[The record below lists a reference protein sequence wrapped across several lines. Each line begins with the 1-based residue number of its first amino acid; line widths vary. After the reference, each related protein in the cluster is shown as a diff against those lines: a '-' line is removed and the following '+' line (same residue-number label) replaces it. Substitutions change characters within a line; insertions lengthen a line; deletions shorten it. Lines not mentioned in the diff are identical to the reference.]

1 MERTDSEYF
10 GGRRWG
16 PNRPTAVD
24 SGGLRRVEA
33 PGGVVAAPRA
43 AATRAP
49 LSRPRRVGGV
59 SRGELFGSLL
69 AMVFL
74 VNFVRVVFAP
84 LVQPV
89 AAEFGVAAASLGLV
103 TSAAWLGSAAPR
115 LPTGVLLT
123 RVARHRVI
131 AITGALLV
139 VTATATALSS
149 TVPELAVGA
158 FLMGLSSGMY
168 FVAANPLVSELY
180 PERVARVMGIHGMA
194 RQVAAVAAPLV
205 VAGILLVADWRTT
218 FFGVAAAAALT
229 TALLL
234 YAARWTKLPQAGAR
248 DRSLLTAGRSQWRIV
263 ATGVVFI
270 GGVGFLWN
278 GFFNLYGD
286 YLTVAKGVD
295 PATGRLLL
303 SLMFAAGV
311 PAFLVAGRLGE
322 RFPNVP
328 LVVTFVVG
336 FVASV
341 VALTFVGG
349 LVAVAVVSLVASF
362 CFYAITPILDTYL
375 LASLPDEHRGSA
387 YAIYSS
393 VMMIV
398 TALGSAVVGGAVAG
412 GFAYASTFRAIAAV
426 VGATAVVMFA
436 LDRLGRLPSG
446 GSVA

>member
-1 MERTDSEYF
+1 M
-10 GGRRWG
+10 
-16 PNRPTAVD
+16 
-24 SGGLRRVEA
+24 
-33 PGGVVAAPRA
+33 
-43 AATRAP
+43 
-49 LSRPRRVGGV
+49 

-84 LVQPV
+84 LLQPV

-123 RVARHRVI
+123 RMDRHRVI

-139 VTATATALSS
+139 VTATATALST
-149 TVPELAVGA
+149 TVAELAVGA

-205 VAGILLVADWRTT
+205 VAGILLVSDWRTT
-218 FFGVAAAAALT
+218 FFGVAVAAALST
-229 TALLL
+229 LLML
-234 YAARWTKLPQAGAR
+234 YAARWTKLPTAGSR
-248 DRSLLTAGRSQWRIV
+248 DRSLLVAGRSQWRIV

-286 YLTVAKGVD
+286 YLTVAKGID

-328 LVVTFVVG
+328 LVISFVVG

-341 VALTFVGG
+341 FALTFVGG
-349 LVAVAVVSLVASF
+349 LVAVAVVSLAASF

-398 TALGSAVVGGAVAG
+398 TALGSAVVGGAVSG
-412 GFAYASTFRAIAAV
+412 GLAYSSAFRAIALV
-426 VGATAVVMFA
+426 VAAIAMVMFA
-436 LDRLGRLPSG
+436 LDLLGRLPSG
-446 GSVA
+446 ESVA